1 MGERGGENLK
11 KGREEKKVK
20 RVMGAGKRGGSGEEG
35 EKEGKTYL
43 TERPYAKSR
52 IGETNSPSVYQ
63 QAFCTARDHNE
74 CNSRQ
79 CYDQLTRTFHT
90 P

>member
-1 MGERGGENLK
+1 MLICVCASVSVSVGERGGENLK

-43 TERPYAKSR
+43 TERPYANKQDR
-52 IGETNSPSVYQ
+52 
-63 QAFCTARDHNE
+63 
-74 CNSRQ
+74 
-79 CYDQLTRTFHT
+79 
-90 P
+90 